1 MAFGSWAGQRWKQVW
16 TNGTYRIDLLWDYCQ
31 DITNNQTKI
40 SMKSLRVASLKSG
53 YNFYSDIP
61 FECGFGDFDGSHHS
75 ERKTIRVGSQQTV
88 VLDFGHRHSIVN
100 HNSDG
105 TWNSG
110 YCGWWCFKTG
120 LTTYNIPNVDWTP
133 FYPDGIP
140 TIPRATNPSL
150 SKSTVEMGTSVT
162 VNLPRATSSFTHNIS
177 YKFGDSTGTISSNAG
192 TSASWSVP
200 LTLAEQIKNSTSGT
214 GTITVQT
221 KNGNSVI
228 GSKTLNITLTVPES
242 VKPTISAQTVSEA
255 TANLA
260 SKFGAFVQLKST
272 FNVAV
277 TASGAQGSTI
287 TSYLTECEG
296 RTYTGNPCTTSAVSG
311 SGNVTITTTVTDSR
325 GRTASVSKTVSVL
338 AYHPPGISTSSVTR
352 TSDDALTGKF
362 EYGFSISPLGN
373 KNGKV
378 FSIQYLKG
386 STWTELLRVTD
397 SYEKANQTYTSG
409 SIFSVDSTTKV
420 RFIAQDWFTEVIIE
434 REVSPTFTLINWG
447 ANGKSMAF
455 GMVSKDVDGTFQ
467 NGLVTIPAHRAN
479 ASGSS
484 KYLKIL
490 QIKTAVR
497 KYNYG
502 VIEFKACMLASGKKF
517 ATCTIII
524 GSSSETTDAP
534 LAGIYTSDP
543 DFPFWAHKSAENTW
557 DIYTNKYGGGGTDV
571 LNVTNNDLSYST
583 TTYQNQW
590 VEALPDGAI
599 RSKWEH
605 LDAVFPVNSVKIT
618 TDAKNPG
625 TKLGG
630 TWIQF
635 AEGRTLI
642 GQGTGNDG
650 KETKTFSANSTGGVY
665 SHIHEYN
672 ILYSEFYGSMNTPH
686 AEKYDAN
693 GNLSWR
699 PGVKQ
704 SSSGSSAHVGS
715 SGAGTSAINQYILT
729 GQTRSVGETLMP
741 YQVVYFWKRT
751 A

>member
-31 DITNNQTKI
+31 DIANNQTKI

-110 YCGWWCFKTG
+110 YRGWWCFKTG
-120 LTTYNIPNVDWTP
+120 LTIYNIPNVDWTP

-192 TSASWSVP
+192 ASASWSVP

-242 VKPTISAQTVSEA
+242 VKPSITAQTVTEGTTEIA
-255 TANLA
+255 D
-260 SKFGAFVQLKST
+260 KFGSFVQSKST
-272 FNVAV
+272 FNVSV
-277 TASGAQGSTI
+277 NASGAYGSEI
-287 TSYLTECEG
+287 VSYRTDIEG
-296 RTYTGNPCTTSAVSG
+296 RQFSGNPCLTGTVTG
-311 SGNVTITTTVTDSR
+311 SGDIEIISTVTDSR
-325 GRTASVSKTVSVL
+325 GRSESVTKTVSVIG
-338 AYHPPGISTSSVTR
+338 YNPPGIATSSVRR
-352 TSDDALTGKF
+352 TSDNSLSGIC
-362 EYGFSISPLGN
+362 EYKYEISSLGA
-373 KNGKV
+373 KNDKS
-378 FSIQYLKG
+378 FKIQYLSG
-386 STWTELLRVTD
+386 STWKDLASFTDYAKTGSVTTG
-397 SYEKANQTYTSG
+397 E
-409 SIFSVDSTTKV
+409 IFGVDSTTKV
-420 RFIAQDWFTEVIIE
+420 RFVAKDYFSEVSIE
-434 REVSPTFTLINWG
+434 REVGPTFTLINFG
-447 ANGKSMAF
+447 TGGTSIAL
-455 GMVSKDVDGTFQ
+455 GMVSGNRPNSIQ
-467 NGLVTIPAHRAN
+467 NALTQVPSLRT
-479 ASGSS
+479 SGSGRS
-484 KYLKIL
+484 GYMKIL
-490 QIKTAVR
+490 QVKTKAQMWNHNCVEFEFYVGA
-497 KYNYG
+497 KAKPFTKG
-502 VIEFKACMLASGKKF
+502 SITVIGGRS
-517 ATCTIII
+517 
-524 GSSSETTDAP
+524 TDP
-534 LAGIYTSDP
+534 NVGYIRTSDP
-543 DFPFWAHKSAENTW
+543 DVPIYVVKANKNTW
-557 DIYTNKYGGGGTDV
+557 DIYVNKVGDEQIGFM
-571 LNVTNNDLSYST
+571 NVRVYRPDGVTASV
-583 TTYQNQW
+583 QNQW
-590 VEALPDGAI
+590 IETLPDGYVK
-599 RSKWEH
+599 SEWEH

-642 GQGTGNDG
+642 GQGTGSDG
-650 KETKTFSANSTGGVY
+650 TTTKTFAVNSTGGVY

-672 ILYSEFYGSMNTPH
+672 ILYREYIGSINTPH
-686 AEKYDAN
+686 AEKYDAK
-693 GNLSWR
+693 GNISWNPSVR
-699 PGVKQ
+699 Q
-704 SSSGSSAHVGS
+704 SSRASSYHLGSSGSGISD
-715 SGAGTSAINQYILT
+715 IDQYVLT

>member
-31 DITNNQTKI
+31 DIANNQTKI

-75 ERKTIRVGSQQTV
+75 ERKTIRVGSRQTV
-88 VLDFGHRHSIVN
+88 VLDFGHRHSILT
-100 HNSDG
+100 HNADG
-105 TWNSG
+105 TWNNG
-110 YCGWWCFKTG
+110 FCGWWCFKTG
-120 LTTYNIPNVDWTP
+120 LTSYNIPNVDWQP

-162 VNLPRATSSFTHNIS
+162 VNLPRASGSFTHNIS
-177 YKFGDSTGTISSNAG
+177 YRFGDSTGTISSNAG

-221 KNGNSVI
+221 KNGSSVI

-242 VKPTISAQTVSEA
+242 VKPSITAQTVTEG
-255 TANLA
+255 TEGIA
-260 SKFGAFVQLKST
+260 SKFGSFIQSKST
-272 FNVAV
+272 FSVSV
-277 TASGAQGSTI
+277 TASGAYGSEI
-287 TSYLTECEG
+287 VSYRTDIEG
-296 RTYTGNPCTTSAVSG
+296 RRFSGNPCLTGTVTG
-311 SGNVTITTTVTDSR
+311 SGDIEIISTVTDSR
-325 GRTASVSKTVSVL
+325 GRSESVTKTVSVIP
-338 AYHPPGISTSSVTR
+338 YNPPGIATSSVRR
-352 TSDDALTGKF
+352 TSDNSLSGIC
-362 EYGFSISPLGN
+362 EYKYEISSLGA
-373 KNGKV
+373 KNDKS
-378 FSIQYLKG
+378 FKIQYLSG
-386 STWTELLRVTD
+386 STWKDLASFTDYAKTGSVTTG
-397 SYEKANQTYTSG
+397 E
-409 SIFSVDSTTKV
+409 IFGVDSTTKV
-420 RFIAQDWFTEVIIE
+420 RFVAKDYFTEVVIE
-434 REVSPTFTLINWG
+434 REVSPTFTIFNWG
-447 ANGKSMAF
+447 SNGKSLAI
-455 GMVSKDVDGTFQ
+455 GMVSQ
-467 NGLVTIPAHRAN
+467 NFDNTYQNSMTTIPALRTN
-479 ASGSS
+479 PTNRDG
-484 KYLKIL
+484 YLKIL
-490 QIKTAVR
+490 QISPTTEAR
-497 KYNYG
+497 NYN
-502 VIEFKACMLASGKKF
+502 VIAFDFYSG
-517 ATCTIII
+517 ADNRPITTGTVQVI
-524 GSSSETTDAP
+524 GSGLTDP
-534 LAGIYTSDP
+534 ELKFLRTSDP
-543 DFPFWAHKSAENTW
+543 DIPIYMAKASANTW
-557 DIYTNKYGGGGTDV
+557 DIYVKKHGTEQV
-571 LNVTNNDLSYST
+571 GVFGVRVYYPKKVTAT
-583 TTYQNQW
+583 IQNQW
-590 VEALPDGAI
+590 IETLPDGYVK
-599 RSKWEH
+599 SEWEH

-650 KETKTFSANSTGGVY
+650 KGTRAFSANSTGGVY

-693 GNLSWR
+693 GNISWR

>member
-31 DITNNQTKI
+31 DIANNQTKI

-53 YNFYSDIP
+53 YNFYSDTP

-177 YKFGDSTGTISSNAG
+177 YRFGDSTGTISSNAG

-221 KNGNSVI
+221 KNGSSVI

-242 VKPTISAQTVSEA
+242 VKPSITAQTVTEGTTGIA
-255 TANLA
+255 D
-260 SKFGAFVQLKST
+260 KFGSFVQSKST
-272 FNVAV
+272 FNVSV
-277 TASGAQGSTI
+277 NASGAYGSEI
-287 TSYLTECEG
+287 VSYRTDIEG
-296 RTYTGNPCTTSAVSG
+296 RQFSGNPCLTGTVTG
-311 SGNVTITTTVTDSR
+311 SGDIEIISTVTDSR
-325 GRTASVSKTVSVL
+325 GRSESVTKTVSVIG
-338 AYHPPGISTSSVTR
+338 YNPPGIATSSVRR
-352 TSDDALTGKF
+352 TSDNSLSGIC
-362 EYGFSISPLGN
+362 EYNYEISSLGA
-373 KNGKV
+373 KNDKS
-378 FSIQYLKG
+378 FKIQYLSG
-386 STWTELLRVTD
+386 STWKDLASFTDYAKTGSVTTG
-397 SYEKANQTYTSG
+397 E
-409 SIFSVDSTTKV
+409 IFGVDSTTKV
-420 RFIAQDWFTEVIIE
+420 RFVAKDYFSEVSIE
-434 REVSPTFTLINWG
+434 REVGPTFTLINFG
-447 ANGKSMAF
+447 TGGTSIAL
-455 GMVSKDVDGTFQ
+455 GMVSGNQPKTIQ
-467 NGLVTIPAHRAN
+467 NALTQVPSLRT
-479 ASGSS
+479 SGSGS
-484 KYLKIL
+484 GGYLKIL
-490 QIKTAVR
+490 QISPTTETR
-497 KYNYG
+497 NYNMIAFDFY
-502 VIEFKACMLASGKKF
+502 SG
-517 ATCTIII
+517 ADNRPITTGSVQVI
-524 GSSSETTDAP
+524 GSG
-534 LAGIYTSDP
+534 LADPELKFLRTSDP
-543 DFPFWAHKSAENTW
+543 DIPIYMAKASANTW
-557 DIYTNKYGGGGTDV
+557 DIYVKKHGTEQV
-571 LNVTNNDLSYST
+571 GVFGVRVYYPKKVTAT
-583 TTYQNQW
+583 IQNQW
-590 VEALPDGAI
+590 IETLPDGYVK
-599 RSKWEH
+599 SEWEH

-650 KETKTFSANSTGGVY
+650 KGTKTFSANSTGGVY

-672 ILYSEFYGSMNTPH
+672 ILYREYYGSMNTPH

-693 GNLSWR
+693 GNISWS

-715 SGAGTSAINQYILT
+715 SGAGTSAINQYVLT